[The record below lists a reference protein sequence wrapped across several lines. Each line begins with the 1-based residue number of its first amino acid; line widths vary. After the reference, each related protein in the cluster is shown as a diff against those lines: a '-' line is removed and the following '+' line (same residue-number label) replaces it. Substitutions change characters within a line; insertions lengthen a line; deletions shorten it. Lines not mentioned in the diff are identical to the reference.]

1 MTTKH
6 TEMPWEINENN
17 PINIKITQKNK
28 GTIAILPSVFTTENG
43 YDEMKANAHL
53 MAAAPDLLEALIYMI
68 QCHRNPHDKEGH
80 VAIEKAL
87 SATAK
92 AGGK

>member
-1 MTTKH
+1 MKH

-53 MAAAPDLLEALIYMI
+53 MAAAPDLLEALKDLRDAVQSAGY
-68 QCHRNPHDKEGH
+68 PHESVKRAEA
-80 VAIEKAL
+80 VIKKVEEK
-87 SATAK
+87 
-92 AGGK
+92 